1 MKKMSRIGPVSPIF
15 VFFKDIWKQSN
26 LSTYRKM
33 QLIWSMYGKL
43 AKQENF
49 RLRSVFVYN
58 LAYYP
63 LLISM
68 IFSLRSLLSIEAV
81 AQSGFLYLNVCVSS
95 MLEFGRY

>member
-1 MKKMSRIGPVSPIF
+1 MKKLSRIGPVSPIF
-15 VFFKDIWKQSN
+15 VFLKDTWKQSD
-26 LSTYRKM
+26 LPTMKKI
-33 QLIWSMYGKL
+33 QLCWRMYGKL

-81 AQSGFLYLNVCVSS
+81 AQSGFLYLNVDVP
-95 MLEFGRY
+95 LYRI